1 MQKSIL
7 IRDTG
12 ISVLDIL
19 NLLSRGST
27 YKQVIALY
35 PQITMADIMST
46 AQLAKEVI
54 ECILVD
60 TSNICLESEIRLNTK
75 VLNITQIRAK
85 HPRAYEKW
93 DAQEDRSLIELFR
106 KGNRIGQLAE
116 ILQRQPGAIGSRLKH
131 LGLISQQ
138 QKVS

>member
-1 MQKSIL
+1 MEKSIL

-12 ISVLDIL
+12 VSVLDIL

-27 YKQVIALY
+27 YKQVIAIY

-60 TSNICLESEIRLNTK
+60 GSNICLESEIRLNTK
-75 VLNITQIRAK
+75 VLHITQISSK
-85 HPRAYEKW
+85 HPRSYERWHARK
-93 DAQEDRSLIELFR
+93 DLSLTELIR
-106 KGNRIGQLAE
+106 KGHRINQLADF
-116 ILQRQPGAIGSRLKH
+116 LNGNPMRLH
-131 LGLISQQ
+131 QD
-138 QKVS
+138 

>member
-7 IRDTG
+7 IRDSG
-12 ISVLDIL
+12 VSVLDIL
-19 NLLSRGST
+19 NLMCRGST
-27 YKQVIALY
+27 YKQIIAIY
-35 PQITMADIMST
+35 PQITMADIMTT

-60 TSNICLESEIRLNTK
+60 GNNICLESEIRLNTK
-75 VLNITQIRAK
+75 VLNITQIRSK

-93 DAQEDRSLIELFR
+93 DTQEDRSLIELFR

>member
-1 MQKSIL
+1 
-7 IRDTG
+7 
-12 ISVLDIL
+12 
-19 NLLSRGST
+19 
-27 YKQVIALY
+27 
-35 PQITMADIMST
+35 MADIRSDG
-46 AQLAKEVI
+46 QLAKEVSA
-54 ECILVD
+54 CSLVD
-60 TSNICLESEIRLNTK
+60 GSNICMESEIRLNTK

-93 DAQEDRSLIELFR
+93 DAQEDRSLTELFR
-106 KGNRIGQLAE
+106 KGHRINQLAE